1 MTLTL
6 HLPPDTEARLRDA
19 AEAQGLNPAEM
30 AERLLE
36 QSLPLPPKP
45 ERIPTNGTRSEERSP
60 EFLATVKRIRGKF
73 AHRQGE
79 SGIDILHRER
89 QADKVHEE
97 RDPRGNR
104 S

>member
-36 QSLPLPPKP
+36 KFLPPKS
-45 ERIPTNGTRSEERSP
+45 ERISTSGNSSEERSP
-60 EFLATVKRIRGKF
+60 DFLATVKRIRGKF

-89 QADKVHEE
+89 QADKVHAE

>member
-1 MTLTL
+1 MTLIL

-19 AEAQGLNPAEM
+19 ALAKGLNPAEM

-36 QSLPLPPKP
+36 TSLPPRAEK
-45 ERIPTNGTRSEERSP
+45 IPTNGSISEERSP

-73 AHRQGE
+73 AQRQGE
-79 SGIDILHRER
+79 SSIDILHRER
-89 QADKVHEE
+89 QADKVREE
-97 RDPRGNR
+97 RDIRGSR